1 MTENG
6 RLCVIPSDASRGAGS
21 LAPFS
26 YYYGYFSARA
36 ETV

>member
-1 MTENG
+1 MTVTGTSCSNLG
-6 RLCVIPSDASRGAGS
+6 DALCRAGE
-21 LAPFS
+21 LAPFA